1 MTLNTK
7 KTKVMI
13 FNKSGR
19 HIRRDIRFGN
29 TKLETTREYK
39 YLGFMVT
46 PSGEINTGLQDLKDR
61 ALKAFMEL
69 KNKMGI
75 NFRKHPLVTIKLFKS
90 LVEPILLYASDFWG
104 ILKLPRNN
112 PIENLYMI
120 MWKKFLA
127 VQIQNTN
134 VEVL

>member
-61 ALKAFMEL
+61 ALKAFMKL

-75 NFRKHPLVTIKLFKS
+75 NFRKHPLVTI
-90 LVEPILLYASDFWG
+90 
-104 ILKLPRNN
+104 
-112 PIENLYMI
+112 
-120 MWKKFLA
+120 
-127 VQIQNTN
+127 
-134 VEVL
+134 